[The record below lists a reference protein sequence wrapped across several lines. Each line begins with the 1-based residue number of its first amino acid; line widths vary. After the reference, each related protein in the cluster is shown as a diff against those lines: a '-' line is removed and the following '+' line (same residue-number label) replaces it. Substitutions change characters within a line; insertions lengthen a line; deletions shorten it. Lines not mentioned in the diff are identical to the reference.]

1 MTCFFCFTT
10 KGPCSSLMP
19 CCSEYKC
26 IEDTFVCDGV
36 VHCVGEDGNDET
48 NCSGNDIL
56 TTCTKINNTISQ
68 EVF

>member
-1 MTCFFCFTT
+1 MH
-10 KGPCSSLMP
+10 
-19 CCSEYKC
+19 CCSEDKC

-68 EVF
+68 EVL